1 MTTPTT
7 APHLPSTIEH
17 IATDALVPY
26 ARNSRTHSPE
36 QVAQLGRSIQQFGFT
51 NPVLID
57 EHNTL
62 IAGHG
67 RVMAAQRIGLAQV
80 PCIRLTHLT
89 DAQRRAYVIAD
100 NKLAEQAGWNVA
112 MLTREVEDLMVER
125 FDVSLLGF
133 GDDELA
139 ELLGEAAPSAGADGA
154 TDVDDVPDVKPD
166 PVTRAGDVWL
176 LGQHRVVCG
185 DSTSM
190 ANLGRL
196 MQNVEA
202 DMVWTDP
209 PYNVAYE
216 TKAGKIANDDLGD
229 AEFKS
234 FLVSAFNA
242 AFAMLKPGG
251 AIYVA
256 HADTEGLNFRAAF
269 AQAGFKLSGCLV
281 WRKNSLVLGRSDYQW
296 QHEPI
301 LYGWK
306 PGAAH
311 TWHGGRKQTTILDL
325 AQTTSLFRLRFDGK
339 YEIQLGDSVLIV
351 DGDAKVDELIPS
363 VINEDKPSRNEGHPT
378 MKPVALVER
387 MLKNNAKKGA
397 VVLDL
402 FGGSGSTLMAC
413 ERLGMKG
420 RLSELDAGYCDVI
433 VKRWQD
439 YTGKVAVLDGANKT
453 FGEVAEI
460 RRATVGV

>member
-1 MTTPTT
+1 MT

-17 IATDALVPY
+17 IATDALIPY

-36 QVAQLGRSIQQFGFT
+36 QVAQLARSIEQFGFT
-51 NPVLID
+51 NPVLVD

-67 RVMAAQRIGLAQV
+67 RVMAAQRIGLPAV
-80 PCIRLTHLT
+80 PAIRLLHLSDT
-89 DAQRRAYVIAD
+89 QRRAYVIAD
-100 NKLAEQAGWNVA
+100 NKLAEQAGWNMA
-112 MLTREVEDLMVER
+112 MLTREVEDLMEEN
-125 FDVSLLGF
+125 FDISMLGF

-139 ELLGEAAPSAGADGA
+139 ELLGDAAPGAVPAGKTEIEDAPA
-154 TDVDDVPDVKPD
+154 LKPD
-166 PVTRAGDVWL
+166 PVTRTGDVWL

-202 DMVWTDP
+202 DMCWTDP

-229 AEFKS
+229 TEFRA

-242 AFAMLKPGG
+242 AFAVLKSGG

-256 HADTEGLNFRAAF
+256 HADTEGLNFRSAF
-269 AQAGFKLSGCLV
+269 AAAGFKLSGCLV

-311 TWHGGRKQTTILDL
+311 QWFGGRKQTTILDL
-325 AQTTSLFRLRFDGK
+325 AQTTSLFRLRLDGK
-339 YEIQLGDSVLIV
+339 YEIQLGESVLIV
-351 DGDAKVDELIPS
+351 DGDAKVEELLPS
-363 VINEDKPSRNEGHPT
+363 IINEDKPSRNEGHPT

-387 MLKNNAKKGA
+387 MLRNNAKKGA

-413 ERLGMKG
+413 EKLGMKA
-420 RLSELDAGYCDVI
+420 RLSELDAGYVDVI
-433 VKRWQD
+433 VNRWQN
-439 YTGKVAVLDGANKT
+439 YTGKVAVLESANKT
-453 FGEVAEI
+453 YAEVADI
-460 RRATVGV
+460 RQATVGA

>member
-1 MTTPTT
+1 MT

-17 IATDALVPY
+17 IATDALIPY

-36 QVAQLGRSIQQFGFT
+36 QVAQLARSIEQFGFT
-51 NPVLID
+51 NPVLVD

-67 RVMAAQRIGLAQV
+67 RVMAAQRIGLPAV
-80 PCIRLTHLT
+80 PAIRLLHLSDT
-89 DAQRRAYVIAD
+89 QRRAYVIAD
-100 NKLAEQAGWNVA
+100 NKLAEQAGWNMA
-112 MLTREVEDLMVER
+112 MLTREVEDLMEEN
-125 FDVSLLGF
+125 FDISMLGF

-139 ELLGEAAPSAGADGA
+139 ELLGDAAPGAVPAGKTEIEDAPA
-154 TDVDDVPDVKPD
+154 LKPD
-166 PVTRAGDVWL
+166 PVTRTGDVWL

-202 DMVWTDP
+202 DMCWTDP

-229 AEFKS
+229 TEFRA

-242 AFAMLKPGG
+242 AFAVLKSGG

-256 HADTEGLNFRAAF
+256 HADTEGLNFRSAF
-269 AQAGFKLSGCLV
+269 AAAGFKLSGCLV

-311 TWHGGRKQTTILDL
+311 QWFGGRKQTTILDL
-325 AQTTSLFRLRFDGK
+325 AQTTSLFRLRLDGK
-339 YEIQLGDSVLIV
+339 YEIQLGESVLIV
-351 DGDAKVDELIPS
+351 DGDAKVEELLPS
-363 VINEDKPSRNEGHPT
+363 IINEDKPSRNEGHPT

-387 MLKNNAKKGA
+387 MLRNNAKKGA

-413 ERLGMKG
+413 EKLGMKA
-420 RLSELDAGYCDVI
+420 RLSELDAGYVDVI
-433 VKRWQD
+433 VNRWQN
-439 YTGKVAVLDGANKT
+439 YTGKVAVLESANKT
-453 FGEVAEI
+453 YAEVADI
-460 RRATVGV
+460 RQATVEA

>member
-1 MTTPTT
+1 MT

-17 IATDALVPY
+17 IATDALIPY

-36 QVAQLGRSIQQFGFT
+36 QVAQLARSIEQFGFT
-51 NPVLID
+51 NPVLVD

-67 RVMAAQRIGLAQV
+67 RVMAAQRIGLPAV
-80 PCIRLTHLT
+80 PAIRLLHLSDT
-89 DAQRRAYVIAD
+89 QRRAYVIAD
-100 NKLAEQAGWNVA
+100 NKLAEQAGWNMA
-112 MLTREVEDLMVER
+112 MLTREVEDLMEEN
-125 FDVSLLGF
+125 FDISMLGF

-139 ELLGEAAPSAGADGA
+139 ELLGDAAPGAVPAGKTEIEDAPA
-154 TDVDDVPDVKPD
+154 LKPD
-166 PVTRAGDVWL
+166 PVTRTGDVWL

-202 DMVWTDP
+202 DMCWTDP

-229 AEFKS
+229 TEFRA

-242 AFAMLKPGG
+242 AFAVLKSGG

-256 HADTEGLNFRAAF
+256 HADTEGLNFRSAF
-269 AQAGFKLSGCLV
+269 AAAGFKLSGCLV

-311 TWHGGRKQTTILDL
+311 QWFGGRKQTTILDL
-325 AQTTSLFRLRFDGK
+325 AQTTSLFRLRLDGK
-339 YEIQLGDSVLIV
+339 YEIQLGESVLIV
-351 DGDAKVDELIPS
+351 DGDAKVEELLPS
-363 VINEDKPSRNEGHPT
+363 IINEDKPSRNEGHPT

-387 MLKNNAKKGA
+387 MLRNNAKKGA

-413 ERLGMKG
+413 EKLGMKA
-420 RLSELDAGYCDVI
+420 RLSELDACYVDVI
-433 VKRWQD
+433 VNRWQN
-439 YTGKVAVLDGANKT
+439 YTGKVAVLESANKT
-453 FGEVAEI
+453 YAEVADI
-460 RRATVGV
+460 RQATVVA

>member
-1 MTTPTT
+1 MT

-17 IATDALVPY
+17 IATDALIPY

-36 QVAQLGRSIQQFGFT
+36 QVAQLARSIEQFGFT
-51 NPVLID
+51 NPVLVD

-67 RVMAAQRIGLAQV
+67 RVMAAQRIGLPAV
-80 PCIRLTHLT
+80 PAIRLLHLSDT
-89 DAQRRAYVIAD
+89 QRRAYVIAD
-100 NKLAEQAGWNVA
+100 NKLAEQAGWNMA
-112 MLTREVEDLMVER
+112 MLTREVEDLMEEN
-125 FDVSLLGF
+125 FDVSMLGF

-139 ELLGEAAPSAGADGA
+139 ELLGDAAPGAVPAGKTEIEDAPA
-154 TDVDDVPDVKPD
+154 LKPD
-166 PVTRAGDVWL
+166 PVTRTGDVWL

-202 DMVWTDP
+202 DMCWTDP

-229 AEFKS
+229 TEFRA

-242 AFAMLKPGG
+242 AFAVLKSGG

-256 HADTEGLNFRAAF
+256 HADTEGLNFRSAF
-269 AQAGFKLSGCLV
+269 AAAGFKLSGCLV

-311 TWHGGRKQTTILDL
+311 QWFGGRKQTTILDL
-325 AQTTSLFRLRFDGK
+325 AQTTSLFRLRLDGK
-339 YEIQLGDSVLIV
+339 YEIQLGESVLIV
-351 DGDAKVDELIPS
+351 DGDAKVEELLPS
-363 VINEDKPSRNEGHPT
+363 IINEDKPSRNEGHPT

-387 MLKNNAKKGA
+387 MLRNNAKKGA

-413 ERLGMKG
+413 EKLGMKA
-420 RLSELDAGYCDVI
+420 RLSELDAGYVDVI
-433 VKRWQD
+433 VNRWQN
-439 YTGKVAVLDGANKT
+439 YTGKVAVLEGANKT
-453 FGEVAEI
+453 YAEVADI
-460 RRATVGV
+460 RQATVEA

>member
-1 MTTPTT
+1 MT

-17 IATDALVPY
+17 IATDALIPY

-36 QVAQLGRSIQQFGFT
+36 QVAQLARSIEQFGFT
-51 NPVLID
+51 NPVLVD

-67 RVMAAQRIGLAQV
+67 RVMAAQRIGLPAV
-80 PCIRLTHLT
+80 PAIRLLHLSDT
-89 DAQRRAYVIAD
+89 QRRAYVIAD
-100 NKLAEQAGWNVA
+100 NKLAEQAGWNMA
-112 MLTREVEDLMVER
+112 MLTREVEDLMEEN
-125 FDVSLLGF
+125 FDISMLGF

-139 ELLGEAAPSAGADGA
+139 ELLGDAAPGAVPAGKTEIEDAPA
-154 TDVDDVPDVKPD
+154 LKPD
-166 PVTRAGDVWL
+166 PVTRTGDVWL

-202 DMVWTDP
+202 DMCWTDP

-229 AEFKS
+229 TEFRA

-242 AFAMLKPGG
+242 AFAVLKSGG

-256 HADTEGLNFRAAF
+256 HADTEGLNFRSAF
-269 AQAGFKLSGCLV
+269 AAAGFKLSGCLV

-311 TWHGGRKQTTILDL
+311 QWFGGRKQTTILDL
-325 AQTTSLFRLRFDGK
+325 AQTTSLFRLRLDGK
-339 YEIQLGDSVLIV
+339 YEIQLGESVLIV
-351 DGDAKVDELIPS
+351 DGDAKVEELLPS
-363 VINEDKPSRNEGHPT
+363 IINEDKPSRNEGHPT

-387 MLKNNAKKGA
+387 MLRNNAKKGA

-413 ERLGMKG
+413 EKLGMKA
-420 RLSELDAGYCDVI
+420 RLSELDACYVDVI
-433 VKRWQD
+433 VNRWQN
-439 YTGKVAVLDGANKT
+439 YTGKVAVLESANKT
-453 FGEVAEI
+453 YAEVADI
-460 RRATVGV
+460 RQATVGA